1 MLSHV
6 GLFSIPWTEA
16 HQNLQFMGFS
26 RKNTGVGSHS
36 LLWGIFLIQVS
47 KLCLLYCLHWQ
58 TGSLPLSHLGSPLN
72 RSEQW
77 AKYVNR
83 YRYGYGWASLG
94 AQLVKHLQFKRP
106 WFNSWVGKIPWRK
119 DMLPTLYSWA
129 SQVARSVRNPPAMQE
144 T

>member
-16 HQNLQFMGFS
+16 HQDLQFMGFS

-58 TGSLPLSHLGSPLN
+58 TGSLPLSHLGSPLDE
-72 RSEQW
+72 SEQW
-77 AKYVNR
+77 AKYINI

-94 AQLVKHLQFKRP
+94 VQLVKHPLA
-106 WFNSWVGKIPWRK
+106 I
-119 DMLPTLYSWA
+119 
-129 SQVARSVRNPPAMQE
+129 QE
-144 T
+144 TLVQFLGQKDPLEKGYVTHSSILGLPRQLGQ

>member
-6 GLFSIPWTEA
+6 RLFSIPWTEA
-16 HQNLQFMGFS
+16 HQDLQFMGFS

-58 TGSLPLSHLGSPLN
+58 TGSLPLSHLGSPLDK
-72 RSEQW
+72 SEQW
-77 AKYVNR
+77 AKYINI

-94 AQLVKHLQFKRP
+94 VQLVKHPLA
-106 WFNSWVGKIPWRK
+106 I
-119 DMLPTLYSWA
+119 
-129 SQVARSVRNPPAMQE
+129 QE
-144 T
+144 TLVQFLGQKDPLEKGYVTHSSILGLPRQLGQ

>member
-16 HQNLQFMGFS
+16 HQDLQFMGFS

-58 TGSLPLSHLGSPLN
+58 TGSLPLSHLGSPLDK
-72 RSEQW
+72 SEQW
-77 AKYVNR
+77 AKYINI

-94 AQLVKHLQFKRP
+94 VQLVKHPLA
-106 WFNSWVGKIPWRK
+106 I
-119 DMLPTLYSWA
+119 
-129 SQVARSVRNPPAMQE
+129 QE
-144 T
+144 TLVQFLGQKDPLEKGYVTHSSILGLPRQLGQ